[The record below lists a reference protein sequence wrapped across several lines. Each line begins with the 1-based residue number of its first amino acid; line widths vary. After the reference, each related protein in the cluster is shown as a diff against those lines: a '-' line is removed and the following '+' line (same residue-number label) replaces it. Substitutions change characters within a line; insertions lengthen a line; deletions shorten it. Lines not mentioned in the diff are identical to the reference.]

1 MAFFIFHRPFEQGV
15 IMWGFLYGHQAC
27 MFSKKCHIFM
37 LTCRSNGFLWHSE
50 SSSAVTLLLHVDWMM
65 LNNSSNQGGANSVTL
80 APWHTKSRPQ
90 ILVASK
96 AVFLENY
103 LAVST
108 WILNGSSIEW
118 LEKKY
123 QHFSLAGVRFGRQV
137 NQISGLKFAWRGSEL
152 CLTLLLYNCCY
163 KRSLRNNPRN
173 QTNIFRLHVTLTMP
187 RSQSCIIK
195 SFLQGLRFKI
205 RSTIDQWAQ
214 NTRPSCPPT
223 LLQLNS
229 CLLCY
234 EICNRISRIIE
245 WIFFMESRQVSSI
258 VFLIK
263 T

>member
-1 MAFFIFHRPFEQGV
+1 MV
-15 IMWGFLYGHQAC
+15 I
-27 MFSKKCHIFM
+27 
-37 LTCRSNGFLWHSE
+37 
-50 SSSAVTLLLHVDWMM
+50 LLLEAFNRRSISNLSADCRNTAFKVTSIRGQDFVCQGTRVM
-65 LNNSSNQGGANSVTL
+65 LFAPPWLDEFFSIIQSVWSNIVTL
-80 APWHTKSRPQ
+80 APWHTKSRMRL
-90 ILVASK
+90 LVASK

-195 SFLQGLRFKI
+195 SFLQG
-205 RSTIDQWAQ
+205 
-214 NTRPSCPPT
+214 
-223 LLQLNS
+223 
-229 CLLCY
+229 
-234 EICNRISRIIE
+234 
-245 WIFFMESRQVSSI
+245 
-258 VFLIK
+258 
-263 T
+263 